1 MVTSILTLVPP
12 TGTDV
17 RADIKNARLARDRVH
32 ALILLL
38 QTLRTDTST
47 ALLKTIAA
55 DFAALKDGPT
65 KQFADAEFNKYSA
78 WSTADQELDK
88 RIDVFEALAPLLDA
102 YVDELAEKHRAEFVA
117 LLTEERDALEAQ
129 LDKEEADEA
138 AVEARIQA
146 VEAELA
152 KWSTAKY
159 TAARSTKTRS
169 TKAKAKTAARRR
181 PAAKKRGGRP

>member
-17 RADIKNARLARDRVH
+17 RTEIKNARLARDRVH
-32 ALILLL
+32 ALIVLL

-47 ALLKTIAA
+47 TLLKTIAA

-65 KQFADAEFNKYSA
+65 KQFADVEFNKYSA

-117 LLTEERDALEAQ
+117 LLTEERDTLKAQ
-129 LDKEEADEA
+129 LEKEEADEV
-138 AVEARIQA
+138 AVEARIEA

-152 KWSTAKY
+152 KWSTSKY
-159 TAARSTKTRS
+159 ATARSTKARS
-169 TKAKAKTAARRR
+169 TRANTAARRR